1 LDSAPTVLI
10 GFDYGGAFFFLS
22 VFAQGHTENNEH
34 NIIVITQG
42 AGHEKKILLFT
53 QPKVD

>member
-1 LDSAPTVLI
+1 MDSAPTVLI